1 MKKITNPKTLWTLL
15 AGAVGIGMLTLGSVT
30 AGETHTPPPQ
40 EPAATAKTEKDW
52 SLELGSGV
60 LFSNVRNSNLDG
72 YTSIPISLTAA
83 YAVDEVSLDQFAGGY
98 LRGNTEFLFRAY
110 SHVITH
116 GPESRILGLYFG
128 PRYNFVQPGWKLVPF
143 VEGVVGF
150 GFIDSNPQ
158 IVAGNQRGV
167 GQDFNFTFGV
177 SVGARYDITED
188 WFARAAFTY
197 NHFSN
202 AGLSEPQ
209 FLNRAI
215 DNVGPELSVGTRF

>member
-1 MKKITNPKTLWTLL
+1 MKNIVNFKTLRPLL
-15 AGAVGIGMLTLGSVT
+15 MGMVTIGMLTLGSVT
-30 AGETHTPPPQ
+30 AGETEAPASQ
-40 EPAATAKTEKDW
+40 EPATPTQTEKDW

-60 LFSNVRNSNLDG
+60 L
-72 YTSIPISLTAA
+72 LTAS
-83 YAVDEVSLDQFAGGY
+83 YAVDEVSLDQFAGGF

-116 GPESRILGLYFG
+116 GPESRIVGLYVG

-158 IVAGNQRGV
+158 VVAGNQRGV

-188 WFARAAFTY
+188 WFARAAFSY

-215 DNVGPELSVGTRF
+215 DNVGPELSIGTRF